1 MKYSSKILKKSVYY
15 NARPLFLYFQMQLI
29 TIHSTV
35 SAKTAIKNLLNKEQ
49 MLAKQERFE
58 Y

>member
-1 MKYSSKILKKSVYY
+1 
-15 NARPLFLYFQMQLI
+15 MQLI

>member
-1 MKYSSKILKKSVYY
+1 MQYSSKILKKSVYY